1 MGAPV
6 KHSPKAIATAAAM
19 VVLAAWL
26 PLQAN
31 AQTVVTAPAGGL
43 QTAPP
48 VNTLIG
54 WASLP
59 AATFSPGPVSGQFV
73 GTGPFNQVHVPPF
86 PGQPVQG
93 FSAILDGPVAGT
105 FYLMSDNGFGNR
117 ANSADALLRVYAAR
131 IDGATRSLQPV
142 HFTTGAARA
151 SFDADTF
158 ITLHDPQR
166 LLGYPIV
173 ADRTHYR
180 DGSTIVVDPTIR
192 EQRLLTGADLDPE
205 SIRRDRDG
213 NFWFGEEFGP
223 FVVQTDATGRV
234 LAREFTLPGVVSPD
248 SPYVGPDAPA
258 NLPRSRGFEGMALS
272 HDGSRLLT
280 MLEGTVAGDPPGTVR
295 INEFD
300 LASRAYTSFQAL
312 YRMDP
317 AAAAIG
323 DFTVVDE
330 RRFLVIERDGGQGP
344 DARFKRVFLAD
355 LGARD
360 ADGFVAKTEVADLMN
375 IADPDDL
382 NGDGSTTFT
391 FPFVTIESVLL
402 VDERTLLITNDNN
415 FPFSNGRTPGTAD
428 NNEFMLLQLT
438 QPVPEPEAWAM
449 LLAGLGLTGWAVRR
463 RRAAAAKATGT

>member
-1 MGAPV
+1 M
-6 KHSPKAIATAAAM
+6 KHPFKSIAAAAA
-19 VVLAAWL
+19 LAVML
-26 PLQAN
+26 PLQAQ
-31 AQTVVTAPAGGL
+31 AQAAAQPAPTIA
-43 QTAPP
+43 A
-48 VNTLIG
+48 NTLIG

-59 AATFSPGPVSGQFV
+59 GPTFSPGPVSGQFI
-73 GTGPFNQVHVPPF
+73 GAGPFNDGHVPPF

-93 FSAILDGPVAGT
+93 FSAILQGPVPGT
-105 FYLMSDNGFGNR
+105 FYLMSDNGFGGR
-117 ANSADALLRVYAAR
+117 ANSPDALLRVYAAR
-131 IDGATRSLQPV
+131 IDWATRSLQPV
-142 HFTTGAARA
+142 HFTTGAPRT
-151 SFDADTF
+151 SFDRDTF
-158 ITLHDPQR
+158 ITLHDPDR
-166 LLGYPIV
+166 RLGYPIV
-173 ADRTHYR
+173 ADRTHYVAGG
-180 DGSTIVVDPTIR
+180 DIAVDPTIR
-192 EQRLLTGADLDPE
+192 DQRLLTGSDLDPE
-205 SIRRDRDG
+205 SIRRDRHG

-223 FVVQTDATGRV
+223 FVVQTDASGRV
-234 LAREFTLPGVVSPD
+234 LTRELALPGVISPD
-248 SPYVGPDAPA
+248 SPYLAPGQTT

-280 MLEGTVAGDPPGTVR
+280 MLEGTVTGDPAGTVR
-295 INEFD
+295 INEID
-300 LASRAYTSFQAL
+300 LASGAYTSFQAL

-323 DFTVVDE
+323 DFTAVDE
-330 RRFLVIERDGGQGP
+330 RRFLVIERDGGQGAT
-344 DARFKRVFLAD
+344 ARFKRVFLAD

-402 VDERTLLITNDNN
+402 VDWDKLLITNDNN
-415 FPFSNGRTPGTAD
+415 FPFSNGRTAGVAD

-463 RRAAAAKATGT
+463 RRATAALA